1 MNTLDEL
8 EYLSEYREDN
18 RIEAKRAQGGLPHSL
33 WETYSAFA
41 NTLGGVILLG
51 VAEAADK
58 SLYSVHLPSPE
69 TLAEGFWRAVNDP
82 KIASVN
88 LLRPEDV
95 RVVKSGKNHIVVI
108 FVPPAA
114 PEVRP
119 VYVGGDPYTGSYFR
133 SGEGDCRMPP
143 EQVEALLR
151 APAPAALPT
160 NTVTPMDSPATTM
173 VIRLNS
179 WLPVATPDC
188 SAVPAKRPT
197 IRRSAAPYMACRN
210 RASSTGT
217 AKVKRDF
224 RIFPWVRGRV
234 FMVSTPL
241 RKRGKQKS
249 AGQERGDLTRHLIR
263 RKTSPVFPALR

>member
-18 RIEAKRAQGGLPHSL
+18 RIEAKRAQGGLPYSL

-151 APAPAALPT
+151 VPRAGGVAHEHGDAHGQPRHHHGDQVEQLAAGSHAGLLCRAGEAAHDQKVCRAVHGLQKQGQQHGHGEGQKGFQDISLGQGQGFHGQHT
-160 NTVTPMDSPATTM
+160 
-173 VIRLNS
+173 
-179 WLPVATPDC
+179 
-188 SAVPAKRPT
+188 SAKEGET
-197 IRRSAAPYMACRN
+197 
-210 RASSTGT
+210 
-217 AKVKRDF
+217 
-224 RIFPWVRGRV
+224 
-234 FMVSTPL
+234 
-241 RKRGKQKS
+241 KS
-249 AGQERGDLTRHLIR
+249 AG
-263 RKTSPVFPALR
+263 